1 MEILKEI
8 ICRRIEM
15 ASSKNILTEEQLTE
29 GLFDKILTAV
39 LRRRTKKVIKVL
51 QDAPNIKKAT
61 QDLDDSIK
69 NLRLAL
75 KRAK

>member
-1 MEILKEI
+1 
-8 ICRRIEM
+8 M
-15 ASSKNILTEEQLTE
+15 ASSKNRLTEEQLTE

-51 QDAPNIKKAT
+51 QDAPNIKAAT
-61 QDLDDSIK
+61 KDLDDAIGRLRASI
-69 NLRLAL
+69 